1 MFNFGKLST
10 SITMDLAKVKD
21 EDKLNLCRKYYI
33 GGFAFLPFLWFVNS
47 VWFFREAFLK
57 PEYQQQKQIKT
68 YVIRS
73 MIGTAIW
80 IAIITT
86 WEYHN
91 TKKQSVEIGEVIS

>member
-1 MFNFGKLST
+1 
-10 SITMDLAKVKD
+10 MDLAKVKD

-47 VWFFREAFLK
+47 IWFFREAFLK

-86 WEYHN
+86 WVVLFQTN
-91 TKKQSVEIGEVIS
+91 RVAWGITADKISFLIPKGIP